1 MFAEYVVRV
10 SCFFAAPLPD
20 SALFGELVPIYARI
34 SVKVHTCMRARLRA
48 VSFFFGTI
56 LIQLEPLPFFTFR
69 ETRSLSQIWWKT
81 SRCANNIL
89 KH

>member
-48 VSFFFGTI
+48 VSFFFWYDFNTVGTA
-56 LIQLEPLPFFTFR
+56 PLFHI
-69 ETRSLSQIWWKT
+69 S
-81 SRCANNIL
+81 
-89 KH
+89 